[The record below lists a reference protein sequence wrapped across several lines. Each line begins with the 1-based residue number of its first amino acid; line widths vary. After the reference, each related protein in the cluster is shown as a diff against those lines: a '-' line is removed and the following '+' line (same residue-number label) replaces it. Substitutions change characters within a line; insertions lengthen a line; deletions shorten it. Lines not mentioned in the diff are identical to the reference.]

1 MVILK
6 HRFYTFG
13 FFFRFFYFFI
23 PFTFTFTFIKPGGN
37 MEGHMGHDMSEHA
50 MMGHSMNEHSMAG
63 HEMPEHDMPA
73 MCSMNVTMTTI
84 LRSGN
89 RKLNG

>member
-1 MVILK
+1 
-6 HRFYTFG
+6 
-13 FFFRFFYFFI
+13 
-23 PFTFTFTFIKPGGN
+23 

-50 MMGHSMNEHSMAG
+50 MMGHNMNDHSMAG

-89 RKLNG
+89 RKLNE